1 MMIIFD
7 LDGTLW
13 DTIDATY
20 QATINII
27 SNMNNINKI
36 SKETVKTGMG
46 LSLSENAVHYMPN
59 LEKEKREAILKQINN
74 ETMKLL
80 KEGKTKFY
88 LGIKRTIKKISQKY
102 PLGIVTNN
110 NDEYAKIFL
119 ETSNLKQYFK
129 DYIGTASYNITKSE
143 AIKLMLKRNNQ
154 TNGYYVGD
162 TKKDLEASNEAN
174 VTFIHARY
182 GIEKNIFAT
191 YNIKKII
198 FLPLVINKIEGKKC
212 QNN

>member
-1 MMIIFD
+1 MIIFD

-20 QATINII
+20 QATINIT
-27 SNMNNINKI
+27 SNINDINKI

-46 LSLSENAVHYMPN
+46 LSLSENAYHYMPN
-59 LEKEKREAILKQINN
+59 IEKEKREEILKKINN
-74 ETMKLL
+74 ETIKLL
-80 KEGKTKFY
+80 GKGQTKFY
-88 LGIKRTIKKISQKY
+88 LGMKSTIKKLSQKY
-102 PLGIVTNN
+102 HLGIVTNN

-129 DYIGTASYNITKSE
+129 DFIGAASYNITKSE
-143 AIKLMLKRNNQ
+143 AIKLLLKRNNQ
-154 TNGYYVGD
+154 KNGYYVGD

-182 GIEKNIFAT
+182 GIEKNISTT
-191 YNIKKII
+191 YNIKSII
-198 FLPLVINKIEGKKC
+198 FLPSLINKIETKKL
-212 QNN
+212 